1 MVEAGCKALQD
12 AFLVIRNEHL
22 FNIYNSRLNIVEMF
36 RPSESRNYSQ
46 AQCAIVIERIFS
58 RLYKYLQFKSTTGE
72 IFQRHINIDTGY
84 KYLTSESILNSE
96 NDASHVYYNEKDVND
111 GIPDYLR
118 YLSRLEDYANDLSG
132 IGT

>member
-1 MVEAGCKALQD
+1 
-12 AFLVIRNEHL
+12 
-22 FNIYNSRLNIVEMF
+22 MF

-84 KYLTSESILNSE
+84 KYLTSDSILNSE
-96 NDASHVYYNEKDVND
+96 NDASHVYYSEKDVND

-118 YLSRLEDYANDLSG
+118 YLSRLEDYANNLSG